1 MGYLFYDL
9 ESTGL
14 SPCFDVSLQAAFLQT
29 DAEHRI
35 QRELTLRC
43 RLPAHVVPSPDAL
56 LVTSVTPTMLLDQPL
71 SHLEM
76 MAQIARI
83 MADCRPCM
91 IVGYNSV
98 RFDDEMIRGAFYH
111 TLLPPYAGSMTGH
124 GRADVLTMLRAVIML
139 EPDAVVVPRGPDGK
153 PVLKLGEVCR
163 ANGISLSLDAAHD
176 ALADVL
182 ATRDLFRLLLDR
194 ATTTMATM
202 LANAT
207 KRGPSSLMAGDDP
220 VILGGISR
228 LVPVAPFIGS
238 PTNPNARTVIDLSVD
253 PAGLLDLQAP
263 ELLALIRTG
272 RSPIRS
278 VKVNA
283 QPMMFG
289 WDQAA
294 HALVE
299 PLPLS
304 VYRTRARA
312 LWDHPTF
319 TRQLARAL
327 EDRYADREPSPYVD
341 EQLYSGGFVSNADAA
356 ACERWHQLPWSLRGN
371 FSAQYIQDTRLRSLA
386 IRQVFLNAPETLS
399 PEAWR
404 RGQDWQRHRLT
415 TTDEVPWLTI
425 PKALARCDQLATT
438 VEPASRSALEA
449 IRAWLIGR
457 QEALGPDE
465 AISVEKA
472 PAATPA

>member
-14 SPCFDVSLQAAFLQT
+14 SPCFDVPLQAAFVQT

-43 RLPAHVVPSPDAL
+43 RVPAHVVPSPDAL
-56 LVTSVTPTMLLDQPL
+56 LVTGVTPAMLDDQPL

-76 MAQIARI
+76 MGQIARI
-83 MADCRPCM
+83 LADCKPAM
-91 IVGYNSV
+91 LIGYNTI
-98 RFDDEMIRGAFYH
+98 RFDDEVVRQSFFQ
-111 TLLPPYAGSMTGH
+111 TLLPPYAGAMTGY

-139 EPDAVVVPRGPDGK
+139 QPDAVVVPCGPEGK

-163 ANGISLSLDAAHD
+163 ANGIGLSEDAAHD

-194 ATTTMATM
+194 TPTTMATM
-202 LANAT
+202 LANA
-207 KRGPSSLMAGDDP
+207 KKSGPNGLMASDDP

-238 PTNPNARTVIDLSVD
+238 PTNPNARTVIDLSEDPVGLVD
-253 PAGLLDLQAP
+253 LKAP
-263 ELLALIRTG
+263 ELLALIRSG
-272 RSPIRS
+272 RSAVRQ
-278 VKVNA
+278 VKTNA
-283 QPMMFG
+283 QPILFS

-304 VYRTRARA
+304 VYRARARA

-319 TRQLARAL
+319 TRQLALAL
-327 EDRYADREPSPYVD
+327 EDRYADREPSLWVD

-356 ACERWHQLPWSLRGN
+356 ACERWHELPWALRASFG
-371 FSAQYIQDTRLRSLA
+371 AQHIQDPRLRSLA
-386 IRQVFLNAPETLS
+386 IRQVFLHAPETLS

-404 RGQDWQRHRLT
+404 RGQDWLRHRLT

-425 PKALARCDQLATT
+425 PKALACCDRLATT

-449 IRAWLIGR
+449 IRAWLVAR
-457 QEALGPDE
+457 HKALGPDE
-465 AISVEKA
+465 AIREETLLA
-472 PAATPA
+472 TTPA

>member
-9 ESTGL
+9 ETSGL
-14 SPCFDVSLQAAFLQT
+14 GSCVDVPLQGAFVQT

-43 RLPAHVVPSPDAL
+43 RLPAHIVPSPDAL
-56 LVTSVTPTMLLDQPL
+56 LVTGVTPAMLEDQPL

-76 MAQIARI
+76 MCQIARLLV
-83 MADCRPCM
+83 DSRPCM
-91 IVGYNSV
+91 TVGFNSLA
-98 RFDDEMIRGAFYH
+98 FDEELLRQSFYAC
-111 TLLPPYAGSMTGH
+111 LKPPYAGSMTGH
-124 GRADVLTMLRAVIML
+124 GRADVLKMLRAVILL
-139 EPDAVVVPRGPDGK
+139 EPDAIVVPRSPEGK

-182 ATRDLFRLLLDR
+182 ATRDLFRLLLDQ
-194 ATTTMATM
+194 APTTMATM

-207 KRGPSSLMAGDDP
+207 KRGPSGLMAGDDP

-238 PTNPNARTVIDLSVD
+238 PTNPNARTVIDLSED
-253 PAGLLDLQAP
+253 PAGLIDRQAP

-272 RSPIRS
+272 RSAVRQ

-294 HALVE
+294 HALAE

-304 VYRTRARA
+304 VYRARARA

-319 TRQLARAL
+319 TRQLALAL
-327 EDRYADREPSPYVD
+327 EDRYADREPSPWVD

-356 ACERWHQLPWSLRGN
+356 ACERWHQLPWALRAN
-371 FSAQYIQDTRLRSLA
+371 FAAQHIQDPRLRSLA

-404 RGQDWQRHRLT
+404 RGQDWLRHRLS

-425 PKALARCDQLATT
+425 PKALARCEDLAATI
-438 VEPASRSALEA
+438 EPTSRPALEA
-449 IRAWLIGR
+449 IRTWLVAR
-457 QEALGPDE
+457 HEALGPDE
-465 AISVEKA
+465 AIREEA
-472 PAATPA
+472 LLPTTPT

>member
-14 SPCFDVSLQAAFLQT
+14 SPCFDIPLQSAFVQT

-35 QRELTLRC
+35 LRELTLRC
-43 RLPAHVVPSPDAL
+43 RLPAHIVPSPDAL
-56 LVTSVTPTMLLDQPL
+56 LVTGVTPAMLDDQPL

-76 MAQIARI
+76 MGQIARI
-83 MADCRPCM
+83 LADCKPAM
-91 IVGYNSV
+91 LIGYNTI
-98 RFDDEMIRGAFYH
+98 RYDDEVIRQSFFQ

-124 GRADVLTMLRAVIML
+124 GRADVLTMLRAVMLL
-139 EPDAVVVPRGPDGK
+139 EPDAVVVPRGADGK

-163 ANGISLSLDAAHD
+163 ANGIGLSEDAAHD

-194 ATTTMATM
+194 APTTMATM

-207 KRGPSSLMAGDDP
+207 KRGPSGLMAGDEP

-238 PTNPNARTVIDLSVD
+238 PTNPNARTVIDLRED

-263 ELLALIRTG
+263 ELLALIRNG

-294 HALVE
+294 HALIE

-304 VYRTRARA
+304 VYRDRARA

-319 TRQLARAL
+319 TRQLALAL
-327 EDRYADREPSPYVD
+327 EGRYADREPSPYVD
-341 EQLYSGGFVSNADAA
+341 EQLYSGGFVSNGDAA
-356 ACERWHQLPWSLRGN
+356 ACERWHQQPWALRAN
-371 FSAQYIQDTRLRSLA
+371 FAAQHIQDPRLRSLA
-386 IRQVFLNAPETLS
+386 IRQVFLTAPETLS
-399 PEAWR
+399 PDAWR
-404 RGQDWQRHRLT
+404 RGKEWLRHRLT
-415 TTDEVPWLTI
+415 TTDNVPWSTI
-425 PKALARCDQLATT
+425 PKAMARCDELAAT
-438 VEPASRSALEA
+438 VESALRPA
-449 IRAWLIGR
+449 LSVIREWIVSR
-457 QEALGPDE
+457 MEMLGAEGDP
-465 AISVEKA
+465 
-472 PAATPA
+472 

>member
-1 MGYLFYDL
+1 MSFLFYDL
-9 ESTGL
+9 ETSGL
-14 SPCFDVSLQAAFLQT
+14 GKCFDVPLQAALVQT

-43 RLPAHVVPSPDAL
+43 RLPAHIVPSPDAL
-56 LVTSVTPTMLLDQPL
+56 LVTSLSPAMAEDQPL

-76 MAQIARI
+76 MSQISRLLT
-83 MADCRPCM
+83 DCKPCM
-91 IVGYNSV
+91 LVGFNNLAY
-98 RFDDEMIRGAFYH
+98 DDELIRQSSFQC
-111 TLLPPYAGSMTGH
+111 LLPPYAGSMTGH
-124 GRADVLTMLRAVIML
+124 GRGDVLKMLRAVILL
-139 EPDAVVVPRGPDGK
+139 EPGAVVVPRRPEGK

-163 ANGISLSLDAAHD
+163 ANGIGLSVDAAHD

-194 ATTTMATM
+194 APTTMATM
-202 LANAT
+202 LANA
-207 KRGPSSLMAGDDP
+207 KKSGPNGLMAGDDP

-238 PTNPNARTVIDLSVD
+238 PTNPNARVCIDLSED
-253 PAGLLDLQAP
+253 PAGLLDREAP
-263 ELLALIRTG
+263 ELLALIRSG

-294 HALVE
+294 HALIE

-304 VYRTRARA
+304 VYRARAWA

-319 TRQLARAL
+319 TRQLALAL
-327 EDRYADREPSPYVD
+327 EGRYADRKPSPYVD

-356 ACERWHQLPWSLRGN
+356 ACERWHQLPWDLRAN
-371 FSAQYIQDTRLRSLA
+371 FAAHHIQDPRLRSLA

-399 PEAWR
+399 PDAWR
-404 RGQDWQRHRLT
+404 RGQDWLRHRLT

-425 PKALARCDQLATT
+425 PKALARCKALAAT
-438 VEPASRSALEA
+438 VEPASRPALEV
-449 IRAWLIGR
+449 IQAWLVAR
-457 QEALGPDE
+457 QGALVPAEASREERLL
-465 AISVEKA
+465 AT
-472 PAATPA
+472 TPA

>member
-14 SPCFDVSLQAAFLQT
+14 SPCFDVPLQAAFVQT

-43 RLPAHVVPSPDAL
+43 RLPTHIVPSPDAL
-56 LVTSVTPTMLLDQPL
+56 LVTGVTPAMLDDQPL

-76 MAQIARI
+76 MGQVARL
-83 MADCRPCM
+83 MADCKPAM
-91 IVGYNSV
+91 LIGYNTI
-98 RFDDEMIRGAFYH
+98 RFDDEMVRQSFFQ
-111 TLLPPYAGSMTGH
+111 TLLPPYAGAMTGH

-139 EPDAVVVPRGPDGK
+139 EPDAVVVPRTPEGK

-163 ANGISLSLDAAHD
+163 SNGISLSLDAAHD

-194 ATTTMATM
+194 APATMATM
-202 LANAT
+202 LANA
-207 KRGPSSLMAGDDP
+207 KKSGPSGLMADDNP

-238 PTNPNARTVIDLSVD
+238 PTNPNARTVIDLSED
-253 PAGLLDLQAP
+253 PAGILDLKGP
-263 ELLALIRTG
+263 ELLALIRSG
-272 RSPIRS
+272 RSAVRQ
-278 VKVNA
+278 VKTNA
-283 QPMMFG
+283 QPILFSWG
-289 WDQAA
+289 QAA
-294 HALVE
+294 HALTE
-299 PLPLS
+299 PLPLE
-304 VYRTRARA
+304 VYRDRARA

-319 TRQLARAL
+319 TRRLALAL
-327 EDRYADREPSPYVD
+327 EDRYADREPSSWVD

-356 ACERWHQLPWSLRGN
+356 ACERWQQLPWDVRAG
-371 FSAQYIQDTRLRSLA
+371 FAAQHIQDTRLRSLA

-399 PEAWR
+399 PDAWR
-404 RGQDWQRHRLT
+404 RGQEWLRHRLT

-425 PKALARCDQLATT
+425 PKALARCEELAAT
-438 VEPASRSALEA
+438 VEPASRPALNA
-449 IRAWLIGR
+449 IRAWLVER
-457 QEALGPDE
+457 REALGPDE
-465 AISVEKA
+465 AASVERV
-472 PAATPA
+472 PAAVPV

>member
-9 ESTGL
+9 ESSGL
-14 SPCFDVSLQAAFLQT
+14 LQCFDVPLQAAYVQT

-35 QRELTLRC
+35 LRELTLRC
-43 RLPAHVVPSPDAL
+43 RLPDYIVPSPDAL
-56 LVTSVTPTMLLDQPL
+56 LVTGITPTMLKDQPL

-76 MAQIARI
+76 MGQVARI
-83 MADCRPCM
+83 LNDCRPCM
-91 IVGYNSV
+91 VVGYNNLSY
-98 RFDDEMIRGAFYH
+98 DDEIVRQSSFQ
-111 TLLPPYAGSMTGH
+111 TLMPPYAGSMTGH

-139 EPDAVVVPRGPDGK
+139 EPDAVVVPRTHEGK
-153 PVLKLGEVCR
+153 AVLKLGEVCR

-194 ATTTMATM
+194 APTTMATM

-207 KRGPSSLMAGDDP
+207 KRGPSGLMAGDDP

-238 PTNPNARTVIDLSVD
+238 PTNPNARTVIDLSED

-272 RSPIRS
+272 RSPVRQ
-278 VKVNA
+278 VKTNA
-283 QPMMFG
+283 QPILFS
-289 WDQAA
+289 WDQAV

-304 VYRTRARA
+304 VYRARAQA

-319 TRQLARAL
+319 TRQLALAL
-327 EDRYADREPSPYVD
+327 EDRYTDREPSPWVD

-356 ACERWHQLPWSLRGN
+356 ACERWHQLPWSLRAN
-371 FSAQYIQDTRLRSLA
+371 FAAQHIQDPRLRSPRRSSRICRGWRISRNGA
-386 IRQVFLNAPETLS
+386 S
-399 PEAWR
+399 PSKALTGPQARSWPPTTPISRRATPISFRSTISAWR
-404 RGQDWQRHRLT
+404 S
-415 TTDEVPWLTI
+415 
-425 PKALARCDQLATT
+425 
-438 VEPASRSALEA
+438 SR
-449 IRAWLIGR
+449 
-457 QEALGPDE
+457 
-465 AISVEKA
+465 
-472 PAATPA
+472 

>member
-14 SPCFDVSLQAAFLQT
+14 SPCFDIPLQSAFVQT

-35 QRELTLRC
+35 LRELTLRC
-43 RLPAHVVPSPDAL
+43 RLPAHIVPSPDAL
-56 LVTSVTPTMLLDQPL
+56 LVTGVTPTMLDDQPL

-76 MAQIARI
+76 MGQIARI
-83 MADCRPCM
+83 LADCKPAM
-91 IVGYNSV
+91 LIGYNTI
-98 RFDDEMIRGAFYH
+98 RYDDEVIRQSFFQ
-111 TLLPPYAGSMTGH
+111 TLLPPYAGAMTGH

-139 EPDAVVVPRGPDGK
+139 EPDAVVVPRGADGK
-153 PVLKLGEVCR
+153 SKLKLGEVCR
-163 ANGISLSLDAAHD
+163 ANGIGLSETDAHD
-176 ALADVL
+176 AMADVL

-194 ATTTMATM
+194 APTTMATM

-207 KRGPSSLMAGDDP
+207 KRGPSGLMAGDEP

-238 PTNPNARTVIDLSVD
+238 PTNPNARTVIDLSED

-263 ELLALIRTG
+263 ELLALIRSG

-294 HALVE
+294 HALIE

-304 VYRTRARA
+304 VYRDRARA
-312 LWDHPTF
+312 LWNHPTF
-319 TRQLARAL
+319 TRQLALAL
-327 EDRYADREPSPYVD
+327 EGRYADREPSPYVD
-341 EQLYSGGFVSNADAA
+341 EQLYSGGFVSNGDAA
-356 ACERWHQLPWSLRGN
+356 ACERWHRQPWNMRAG
-371 FSAQYIQDTRLRSLA
+371 FAAQHIQDTRLRSLA
-386 IRQVFLNAPETLS
+386 IRQVFLDGPETLT
-399 PEAWR
+399 PKAWR
-404 RGQDWQRHRLT
+404 RGQDWLRHRLT

-425 PKALARCDQLATT
+425 PKALARCEELVAT
-438 VEPASRSALEA
+438 VEPASRPALEA
-449 IRAWLIGR
+449 IRAWLVER
-457 QEALGPDE
+457 REALGPDE
-465 AISVEKA
+465 AALVERGL
-472 PAATPA
+472 AATPT

>member
-9 ESTGL
+9 ETSGL
-14 SPCFDVSLQAAFLQT
+14 GKCFDVPLQAALVQT

-43 RLPAHVVPSPDAL
+43 RLPAHITPSPDAL
-56 LVTSVTPTMLLDQPL
+56 LVIGLSAEMLENQPL

-76 MAQIARI
+76 MGQIARLL
-83 MADCRPCM
+83 ADCKPSM
-91 IVGYNSV
+91 LVGFNNLAY
-98 RFDDEMIRGAFYH
+98 DDELIRQSSFQC
-111 TLLPPYAGSMTGH
+111 LLPPYAGSMTGH
-124 GRADVLTMLRAVIML
+124 GRADVLKMLRAVIL
-139 EPDAVVVPRGPDGK
+139 LDPGAVVVPRSPEGK

-194 ATTTMATM
+194 APATMATM
-202 LANAT
+202 LANA
-207 KRGPSSLMAGDDP
+207 KKSGPSGLMAGDDP

-238 PTNPNARTVIDLSVD
+238 PTNPNARTVIDLSED
-253 PAGLLDLQAP
+253 PAGLVDLKAP
-263 ELLALIRTG
+263 ELLALIRSG
-272 RSPIRS
+272 RSPVRQ

-304 VYRTRARA
+304 VYRARVRA

-319 TRQLARAL
+319 TRQLALAL
-327 EDRYADREPSPYVD
+327 EDRYTDREPSPWVD

-356 ACERWHQLPWSLRGN
+356 ACERWHQLPWALRAS
-371 FSAQYIQDTRLRSLA
+371 FAAQHIEDPRLRSLA

-425 PKALARCDQLATT
+425 PKALARCEALAATI
-438 VEPASRSALEA
+438 EPGSRPALEA
-449 IRAWLIGR
+449 IRAWLVAR
-457 QEALGPDE
+457 HEALGPDE
-465 AISVEKA
+465 AIHGEA
-472 PAATPA
+472 LLATTPA